1 MTQGI
6 LDPGASEV
14 VTYLTDAV
22 DPHPED
28 RDGLRVGH
36 PVQLRPRPD
45 GRTVEAWSPQHGRLG
60 RLPPDE
66 GEALAPLL
74 LRGGLRDGLQARVSA
89 LVPRPGR
96 PGGTRIHIR
105 LAAPEPA

>member
-6 LDPGASEV
+6 PQPGRAEV

-28 RDGLRVGH
+28 QDGVRVGT
-36 PVQLRPRPD
+36 PVQLRPRAD
-45 GRTVEAWSPQHGRLG
+45 GRTVEAWSPRHGRLG

-66 GEALAPLL
+66 GEVLAPLL
-74 LRGGLRDGLQARVSA
+74 LREGLQDGLDARVSA